1 MILMLEYFYC
11 ILYILGLTYFAHKV
25 LNIDFKENLSYKIVI
40 ILLYAVI
47 SYFITNVNAID
58 NDDFIIRNII
68 SAMADF
74 IFIIC
79 LLKKGK
85 ITWITISFTYFCTFG
100 ISSIIMS
107 NMTVVAFNLQHI
119 YFYNDILVR
128 LIITLFI
135 NFFNMA
141 IIHQI
146 IKLVKIKKNDIMP
159 NHYYILIFIVYAVYT
174 FLILMLNEELSNS
187 PYNNIFFIICLLI
200 IVLFFIMNIMIAYS
214 IELYN
219 QNQLLKI
226 IDLSNRITAQYVDA
240 FNAQFQEM
248 RKLRHDFRNH
258 IDILNEL
265 SKKNVNIQNEYLM
278 NISDKLNSYCG
289 KDIDSN
295 NLYVNACLNMK
306 MIDYPEIIFDITT
319 VLDEDIGI
327 DNDDFCTLFFNLLDN
342 AIESTMLTNERTI
355 VIKILKKE
363 GNLIINMKNPQLHSS
378 NFITSKGKNHG
389 LGMKIINGIIN
400 KYNGSID
407 YMNNEDHMNVY
418 IFIEIASKNNR

>member
-1 MILMLEYFYC
+1 MILILEYFYC

-25 LNIDFKENLSYKIVI
+25 LNIDFKENISYKILI

-47 SYFITNVNAID
+47 NYYITNVNAIH

-68 SAMADF
+68 SAIADF
-74 IFIIC
+74 LFILC

-85 ITWITISFTYFCTFG
+85 ITWITISFTYFCTF
-100 ISSIIMS
+100 IVSSISVS
-107 NMTVVAFNLQHI
+107 NLVVASFNIQHI
-119 YFYNDILVR
+119 NFYINIQERFIIIL
-128 LIITLFI
+128 LI

-146 IKLVKIKKNDIMP
+146 IKLVRIKQNDIMP
-159 NHYYILIFIVYAVYT
+159 NYYYVLIVIVYAIFAYLV
-174 FLILMLNEELSNS
+174 LMLLEELSKS
-187 PYNNIFFIICLLI
+187 DYNGIFFIICLLI
-200 IVLFFIMNIMIAYS
+200 IILFFIMNIMIVYS

-265 SKKNVNIQNEYLM
+265 SKNNANIQNEYLI
-278 NISDKLNSYCG
+278 NVSDKLNSYCG

-306 MIDYPEIIFDITT
+306 NIDYPEIIFDITT
-319 VLDEDIGI
+319 VLNENIGI

-342 AIESTMLTNERTI
+342 AIESTMQTNERTI

-363 GNLIINMKNPQLHSS
+363 ENLIINMKNPQLHSS

-389 LGMKIINGIIN
+389 LGMKIIKGIIN
-400 KYNGSID
+400 KYNGSIN
-407 YMNNEDHMNVY
+407 YINNEDHMNVY
-418 IFIEIASKNNR
+418 INIELPSTNDR

>member
-11 ILYILGLTYFAHKV
+11 LLYILGLTYFAHKV
-25 LNIDFKENLSYKIVI
+25 LNIDFKENISYKILI
-40 ILLYAVI
+40 ILLYGVI
-47 SYFITNVNAID
+47 SYYITNVNAIH

-74 IFIIC
+74 LFILC

-85 ITWITISFTYFCTFG
+85 ITWITISFTYFCTF
-100 ISSIIMS
+100 IVSSIIIS
-107 NMTVVAFNLQHI
+107 NLVVLSFNLQHI
-119 YFYNDILVR
+119 HLYSDIQLR
-128 LIITLFI
+128 FIIILLI

-146 IKLVKIKKNDIMP
+146 IKLVRIKQNDIMP
-159 NHYYILIFIVYAVYT
+159 NYYYVLIVIVYAIFTYLV
-174 FLILMLNEELSNS
+174 LMLLEELSKS
-187 PYNNIFFIICLLI
+187 DYNNIFFIICLLI
-200 IVLFFIMNIMIAYS
+200 IILFFIMNILIVYS

-265 SKKNVNIQNEYLM
+265 SKNNANIQNEYLI
-278 NISDKLNSYCG
+278 NVSDKLNSYCG

-306 MIDYPEIIFDITT
+306 KIDYPEIIFDITT
-319 VLDEDIGI
+319 VLNENIGI

-342 AIESTMLTNERTI
+342 AIESTMKTNERTI

-363 GNLIINMKNPQLHSS
+363 ENLIINMRNPQLHSS

-389 LGMKIINGIIN
+389 LGMKIIKGIIN
-400 KYNGSID
+400 KYNGSIN
-407 YMNNEDHMNVY
+407 YINNEDHMNAY
-418 IFIEIASKNNR
+418 INIELPSTNDR